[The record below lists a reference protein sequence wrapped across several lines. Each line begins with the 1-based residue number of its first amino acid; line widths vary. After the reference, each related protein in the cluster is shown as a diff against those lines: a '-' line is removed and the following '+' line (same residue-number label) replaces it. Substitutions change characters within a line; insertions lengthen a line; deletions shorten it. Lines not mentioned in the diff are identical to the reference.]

1 MQQPIE
7 ENGQSVGVKGIYLL
21 RQAKEKFERTVNWL
35 LNDDKPQADR
45 IKKLEEEN
53 NDLRCELGVLKYN
66 ASFDSDGMMARFEQ
80 VKREKKKYMVK
91 SLELEADLAFAQ
103 SKIDLQGQQH
113 VSCAIK
119 HNRIQN
125 VEKEKLLEQN
135 IA

>member
-1 MQQPIE
+1 M
-7 ENGQSVGVKGIYLL
+7 
-21 RQAKEKFERTVNWL
+21 L

-45 IKKLEEEN
+45 TKKLEEEN

-103 SKIDLQGQQH
+103 SKIDDL
-113 VSCAIK
+113 
-119 HNRIQN
+119 
-125 VEKEKLLEQN
+125 
-135 IA
+135 